1 MERLL
6 LGIDI
11 GTSSCKVAVF
21 QENGRVVVQ
30 AAADYPLYYPRP
42 GWVEQDPDE
51 WWAGVCQVLRQ
62 CLKDENVDP
71 GLIAGIGLAG
81 QGWSAI
87 PVDEEGN
94 VLQRTPIWLD
104 TRAADLSRRVLEKI
118 PEEAIFRVSG
128 NPFFPTYST
137 PKVLWFREKMPE
149 LFDRTYKFLQS
160 NGFIGLK
167 LTGNLTSDRSQS
179 YGWHFYD
186 PVACEY
192 DRDMAERFGIPIDKL
207 PEIARCHDVIGT
219 VTEQAARE
227 TGLRP
232 GTPVVA
238 GGLDAACG
246 TLGAGVI
253 RHYETQLQGGQ
264 AGGISICLNEPKM
277 HPKLIFS
284 PHVIPDRYLLQGG
297 TVGGGGA
304 LRWFRE
310 KFGEDLNFG
319 ELTKLAEPI
328 PEGSDGVVF
337 LPYLAGERSP
347 LWNPKAKAVFYG
359 LSFKETKGHAVRSVL
374 EGVVFS
380 VYHNLLT
387 AQEAGVDIEKLDI
400 HAMGGAANSELW
412 IQMYADVT
420 GCPICVPSSD
430 TATTL
435 GAALLAGVG
444 VGVYE
449 DFDEAVART
458 VTIRRRHEPDPERR
472 KRYKP
477 SLETYL
483 RLSKLMNEEMF
494 V

>member
-1 MERLL
+1 MRH
-6 LGIDI
+6 I
-11 GTSSCKVAVF
+11 GCRCDPPLRDPAA
-21 QENGRVVVQ
+21 GR
-30 AAADYPLYYPRP
+30 
-42 GWVEQDPDE
+42 
-51 WWAGVCQVLRQ
+51 
-62 CLKDENVDP
+62 
-71 GLIAGIGLAG
+71 
-81 QGWSAI
+81 
-87 PVDEEGN
+87 
-94 VLQRTPIWLD
+94 
-104 TRAADLSRRVLEKI
+104 
-118 PEEAIFRVSG
+118 
-128 NPFFPTYST
+128 
-137 PKVLWFREKMPE
+137 
-149 LFDRTYKFLQS
+149 
-160 NGFIGLK
+160 
-167 LTGNLTSDRSQS
+167 TGGRYQ
-179 YGWHFYD
+179 H
-186 PVACEY
+186 
-192 DRDMAERFGIPIDKL
+192 L
-207 PEIARCHDVIGT
+207 PERAEDASKAHLLPARH
-219 VTEQAARE
+219 
-227 TGLRP
+227 P
-232 GTPVVA
+232 GPLPPA
-238 GGLDAACG
+238 GRYGRRG
-246 TLGAGVI
+246 RGA
-253 RHYETQLQGGQ
+253 
-264 AGGISICLNEPKM
+264 
-277 HPKLIFS
+277 
-284 PHVIPDRYLLQGG
+284 
-297 TVGGGGA
+297 
-304 LRWFRE
+304 RWFRE

-359 LSFKETKGHAVRSVL
+359 LSFKETKGHALRSVL